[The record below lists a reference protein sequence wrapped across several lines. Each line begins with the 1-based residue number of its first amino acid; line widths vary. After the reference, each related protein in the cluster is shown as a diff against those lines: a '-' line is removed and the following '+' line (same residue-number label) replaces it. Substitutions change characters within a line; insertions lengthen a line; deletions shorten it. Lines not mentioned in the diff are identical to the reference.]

1 MMVKDFERSERY
13 GRRWNSPKE
22 DRHCL
27 KCRRPFKSWGKQNR
41 ICEGVG
47 IVHQGDGSMQTAIN
61 AGRCPKCKSTMTAS
75 ACDVCGLIIGGD
87 HGRC

>member
-1 MMVKDFERSERY
+1 MSDLCTYKNSFGSCKDGWVRIRDCIEPSETV
-13 GRRWNSPKE
+13 S
-22 DRHCL
+22 D
-27 KCRRPFKSWGKQNR
+27 
-41 ICEGVG
+41 ICPVCDGVG

-87 HGRC
+87 HGEH

>member
-1 MMVKDFERSERY
+1 MSDLCTYKNSFGSCKD
-13 GRRWNSPKE
+13 GWV
-22 DRHCL
+22 
-27 KCRRPFKSWGKQNR
+27 R
-41 ICEGVG
+41 IRDCMEPTETVSDLCPVCDGVG
-47 IVHQGDGSMQTAIN
+47 IVHKGDGSMQTAIN